1 MAAVTQFRVWDGA
14 GPTSHDVTAGTG
26 TVSFSRLD
34 AYNDTS
40 APITIPGAGAR
51 KFSYLRY
58 GSLYV
63 NSGGGSTT
71 LSNLKA
77 SFASSPSAGLTGHF
91 FTGGQATYTQ
101 NNGTQGVAAGNYPA
115 DDAVTTGTAPTNYTA
130 LTTTPQVFD
139 ATGGAATNAAKSGKY
154 LQLVMAVDGTNFTGG
169 GGLTT
174 ALPNVV
180 ITYDEA

>member
-1 MAAVTQFRVWDGA
+1 VAAVTQFRVWDGA

-26 TVSFSRLD
+26 VVSFSRAD
-34 AYNDTS
+34 AFNDTGT
-40 APITIPGAGAR
+40 PIALPGAGAR
-51 KFSYLRY
+51 KFSELRY

-77 SFASSPSAGLTGHF
+77 SWASGPSAGLTGHF

-101 NNGTQGVAAGNYPA
+101 NNGVQGTAAGNYPA
-115 DDAVTTGTAPTNYTA
+115 DDAITAGTAPTNYTA
-130 LTTTPQVFD
+130 LTTSPQVFD
-139 ATGGAATNAAKSGKY
+139 ATGGAAVNAAKSGKY
-154 LQLVMAVDGTNFTGG
+154 LQLVVAVDGTNFASGG
-169 GGLTT
+169 NLNT
-174 ALPNVV
+174 ALPNIV

>member
-14 GPTSHDVTAGTG
+14 GPTSHDVTVATG

-34 AYNDTS
+34 AYNDTTT
-40 APITIPGAGAR
+40 PITIPGAGAR
-51 KFSYLRY
+51 KFSYIRY

-71 LSNLKA
+71 LSNIKL
-77 SFASSPSAGLTGHF
+77 SMASSATAGLTLHF

-101 NNGTQGVAAGNYPA
+101 NNGTQGTAAGNYPA
-115 DDAVTTGTAPTNYTA
+115 DDAITAGTAPTNYTA
-130 LTTTPQVFD
+130 MTTSPQVVD

-154 LQLVMAVDGTNFTGG
+154 LQIVAAVDGTNYVSG

-174 ALPNVV
+174 ALPNIT